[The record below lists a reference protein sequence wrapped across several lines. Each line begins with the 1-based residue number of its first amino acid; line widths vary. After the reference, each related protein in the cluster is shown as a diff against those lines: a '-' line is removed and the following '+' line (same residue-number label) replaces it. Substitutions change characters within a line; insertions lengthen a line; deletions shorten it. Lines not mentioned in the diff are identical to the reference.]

1 MLALVHKVW
10 KELVLS
16 KVWKCFSCYTTTVL
30 FIQGRKNIFSYKW
43 NLLHCY
49 LRVYETCC
57 EFKSTMQT
65 IQKDDIIPKRLYV
78 GLQVKLVVSS
88 GLVGL
93 LLAQEYLFPHLREP
107 DKKSHWK
114 PYFSR
119 LFPANQTDWH
129 FLGYWQLDVT
139 YLKTQRWAI
148 IHVGG

>member
-93 LLAQEYLFPHLREP
+93 LLAQEYFPVWGNQIKNLIGNHISLG
-107 DKKSHWK
+107 
-114 PYFSR
+114 FSLLTR
-119 LFPANQTDWH
+119 QI
-129 FLGYWQLDVT
+129 GIS
-139 YLKTQRWAI
+139 WAI
-148 IHVGG
+148 DSWTLHI